1 MEFIFLIVALLIQPL
16 FAWYVYHKQD
26 KRKAAQKMPMIYV
39 SVVYF
44 VVQILV
50 FFGVCIKIPKNLH
63 VISYLIQA
71 VILAV
76 FIVIELML
84 LASNKY
90 IDDIQE
96 KEQNSIRDFKQLIRE
111 LEICKVSVVD
121 ENNLKRIDMLYEK
134 MRYSDPVSSSEVAG
148 ENEKIHDLIQQLS
161 VITDAEQ
168 FDSKCK
174 EIEQQ
179 LEIRKIKNVK
189 EQG

>member
-1 MEFIFLIVALLIQPL
+1 MEFVFLIVALLIQPL

-50 FFGVCIKIPKNLH
+50 FFNICIKIPKSLQ

-71 VILAV
+71 VILV
-76 FIVIELML
+76 IFIVIELML

-111 LEICKVSVVD
+111 LEICRVSVAD

-134 MRYSDPVSSSEVAG
+134 MRYCDPVSSSEVAG

-161 VITDAEQ
+161 VITDTEQ